1 MTKQGREQ
9 LYASLPDYRGAGRYP
24 IAAYSEFMPAPRVG
38 WRPYSA
44 APADPSASSDPFAW
58 QVSEREEI
66 FELQP
71 GLQHVAGQ
79 VLHALQH
86 LDREQPAQ
94 GIGREKLAGNPYW
107 PRELAELPG
116 AVPHERYVVF
126 LPLALSQTK
135 DDKGRVRWTFFG
147 GSEQGPD
154 RAFWKSFYRAPGQP
168 RPAEY
173 AVDFIRRLLHA
184 AYAETPERLADL
196 RGAGFRIL
204 PGSGE
209 AACELW
215 KQDPLPDW
223 TKPFLLSAR
232 EPLANVK
239 YLLTFRPFGSLPP
252 AIRKAYLSGTLHLLP
267 FPGSLVFWG
276 CPPYLKLQR
285 ELPWAMQIPLLSV
298 CDRREAPQG
307 LRIPQCGWLH
317 EPHPDLPEPDLDK
330 GKLRNTYHRTHRW
343 ARIGR
348 DENEL
353 SVAGREDS
361 MAHVL
366 FSAEPDDV
374 GLYGKPMA
382 RNAQIWTYRYE
393 LLLDGPRA
401 DREQLSRAATALRGG
416 GQFGYRLHFPPIQA
430 GRYDV
435 LWQRPLVAFAD
446 AKTGEARVLADA
458 PGGYFTAYRSDKPD
472 LARPVELWPDVQ
484 QRPEYMALADGYR
497 QPYAH
502 ENHQFALNAHKLIE
516 AADQLDGQTLPPSFA
531 RQILH
536 IPKDKTL
543 DQWVDQAGEWGHRNG
558 CGSLL
563 DRTLRRIISPPGDPS
578 LQPLPEPLT
587 FHRTATRAFEVA
599 YWRTIREL
607 SAGRFLNKDNAD
619 CVDDPPSEKLRK
631 HAQRDLQALGDHL
644 LAYYRRIIAEHEMCG
659 KGGCGKGG
667 RHLLCEAP
675 EGPFRQ
681 KVPATFSAAGKAIAG
696 DLPFS
701 WQTDF
706 EFPWMG
712 GWHANQPAQEEERDL
727 LVVIPGR
734 DRRRAVI
741 MADHYDTAYME
752 DLYYESKGGKLARV
766 AAAGADDNHS
776 ATAALMLGAPVFLEL
791 SRAGK
796 LDCDVWLVHLTGEEF
811 PSDCMGARHLA
822 QWLVEGT
829 LRLRHSGRTPLN
841 LSGVRVEGVYVLDMV
856 AHNREHDR
864 DVFQISPGVGRQS
877 LALAYQAHLAN
888 RIWNACSEQW
898 NQRPPRRRA
907 DRGRRSADGKTI
919 PAVAR
924 HPRLDGEVRTP
935 RDPRSSLYNTDGQIF
950 SDAGIPV
957 VLFMENYDINR
968 TGYHDTKDT
977 MANIDLDYGAA
988 VAAIAIESVAR
999 VAQGIS
1005 TR

>member
-1 MTKQGREQ
+1 MAKKGREQ
-9 LYASLPDYRGAGRYP
+9 LYASLPDYRGPGRYP
-24 IAAYSEFMPAPRVG
+24 IAAYSEFMPAPWAG
-38 WRPYSA
+38 WRPYDA
-44 APADPSASSDPFAW
+44 APPEASDGGDPFAW
-58 QVSEREEI
+58 EVSEREEV

-71 GLQHVAGQ
+71 GLLHVAEQ
-79 VLHALQH
+79 VLHALKH

-94 GIGREKLAGNPYW
+94 GISREKLAGNPYW

-116 AVPHERYVVF
+116 AVPHERYVIL

-154 RAFWKSFYRAPGQP
+154 RAFWKSFYRAPGQE
-168 RPAEY
+168 RAVEY
-173 AVDFIRRLLHA
+173 AVDFVRRLLHA
-184 AYAETPERLADL
+184 AYSETPERLADL
-196 RGAGFRIL
+196 RAAGFRIL

-209 AACELW
+209 AVCERW
-215 KQDPLPDW
+215 KQDPLPEW
-223 TKPFLLSAR
+223 TRPFLLSSR
-232 EPLANVK
+232 EPVANVK

-252 AIRKAYLSGTLHLLP
+252 AVRKAYLGGSLHLLP

-276 CPPYLKLQR
+276 CPPFLKLQG
-285 ELPWAMQIPLLSV
+285 ELPLAMQVPLLNV

-307 LRIPQCGWLH
+307 LRIPQSGWMH
-317 EPHPDLPEPDLDK
+317 EPRVDLPEPDLHK

-343 ARIGR
+343 ARIVR
-348 DENEL
+348 DADEL

-366 FSAEPDDV
+366 FSAAPEDV

-382 RNAQIWTYRYE
+382 RNAQIWTYQYK

-401 DREQLSRAATALRGG
+401 GREQLRRAAAALRGG
-416 GQFGYRLHFPPIQA
+416 GQFGYRFYFPPMQA
-430 GRYDV
+430 GRYEV
-435 LWQRPLVAFAD
+435 FWQRPLVAFAD
-446 AKTGEARVLADA
+446 AKTGEARVLDDA
-458 PGGYFTAYRSDKPD
+458 PTGYFTAYRSDKPD

-484 QRPEYMALADGYR
+484 QRPENMALADGYR

-502 ENHQFALNAHKLIE
+502 ENHQIALNAHKLIE
-516 AADQLDGQTLPPSFA
+516 AAKLLDHQTLPASFA

-536 IPKDKTL
+536 VPRDQTL
-543 DQWVDQAGEWGHRNG
+543 EQWVEQAGQWGRRS
-558 CGSLL
+558 GSGALL
-563 DRTLRRIISPPGDPS
+563 ERMLRRIISPLGDPS

-619 CVDDPPSEKLRK
+619 CVDDRPSEKLRK
-631 HAQRDLQALGDHL
+631 HAQRDLQALGEQL
-644 LAYYRRIIAEHEMCG
+644 LAYYRRIIAEHEM
-659 KGGCGKGG
+659 
-667 RHLLCEAP
+667 
-675 EGPFRQ
+675 
-681 KVPATFSAAGKAIAG
+681 TGKAVAG

-712 GWHANQPAQEEERDL
+712 GWDANQPAREEERDL
-727 LVVIPGR
+727 LIVIPGR

-822 QWLVEGT
+822 ECLVEGT
-829 LRLRHSGRTPLN
+829 LRLRHSGRSRVD

-877 LALAYQAHLAN
+877 LGLAYQAHLAN
-888 RIWNACSEQW
+888 QIWNACSERW
-898 NQRPPRRRA
+898 NERPQRRHA
-907 DRGRRSADGKTI
+907 ERGRRSADGKTI

-950 SDAGIPV
+950 SDAGVPV

-968 TGYHDTKDT
+968 MGYHDTKDT

-999 VAQGIS
+999 VAHA
-1005 TR
+1005 RV